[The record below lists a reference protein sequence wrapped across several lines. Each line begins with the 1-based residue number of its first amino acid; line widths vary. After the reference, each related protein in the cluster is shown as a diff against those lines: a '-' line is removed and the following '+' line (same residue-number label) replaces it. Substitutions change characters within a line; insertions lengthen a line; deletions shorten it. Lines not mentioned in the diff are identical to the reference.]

1 MSLVRQCQNLAEG
14 GATPPEPE
22 EAEDEPAMADA
33 SNFGG
38 DTSSSEMS
46 VTAPRRS
53 RSMSRGKHGP
63 RTVGR
68 GTPANPERNTLRPPN
83 PERNT
88 LRPEPEKAEPEPEK
102 AEHEPK
108 NAHGKPGKAKLK
120 DPPIKEEE
128 EEDDDNDESEP
139 ERPSTKKRKKGKEKA
154 EGMER
159 VRILRKTLAME
170 GLTKGLVV
178 GQPQNQWLWKQQP
191 EPVEGYLRLLRG

>member
-14 GATPPEPE
+14 WATPPEPE

-33 SNFGG
+33 PTSPADFGG

-128 EEDDDNDESEP
+128 EEDDDDESEP
-139 ERPSTKKRKKGKEKA
+139 ENAKHKKRKKEKKKQRA
-154 EGMER
+154 W
-159 VRILRKTLAME
+159 
-170 GLTKGLVV
+170 KG
-178 GQPQNQWLWKQQP
+178 
-191 EPVEGYLRLLRG
+191 